1 MDLRHLREL
10 VVIGEELNVSRAAEL
25 PYLSQPAVSAHLS
38 AVERHLGVRLFP
50 RTGRGLAF
58 TAGGERFVATV
69 RKVLAKLDRTVEEAR
84 DSARHRP
91 RTLTVGFNDNAAGE
105 LLGPLPGTELLT
117 DPLPASPL
125 DVGSARRTPVPRTR
139 GSHRARSPR

>member
-10 VVIGEELNVSRAAEL
+10 VVIGEELDVSRAADL
-25 PYLSQPAVSAHLS
+25 QYLSQPAVSAHLS
-38 AVERHLGVRLFP
+38 AVERHLGVRLFH

-69 RKVLAKLDRTVEEAR
+69 RKVLAELDRAVEEAR

-117 DPLPASPL
+117 DPLPASPARF
-125 DVGSARRTPVPRTR
+125 GFSASNPRSSNMWITSRT
-139 GSHRARSPR
+139 